1 MLIVMT
7 LRVFSPVFVFHDA
20 TGTEL
25 FKGESYAK
33 PLVLLNELIGSK
45 LLMTILLNSY
55 YDK

>member
-1 MLIVMT
+1 M
-7 LRVFSPVFVFHDA
+7 FVFHDA
-20 TGTEL
+20 TGTDL

-45 LLMTILLNSY
+45 WLMSILLNSH